1 MDAPPNGPE
10 EGLIPRSPALLVA
23 GVELLGAGDGTVE
36 LDVAGTSMLP
46 TLSPGDRVRIRL
58 DRRTPKVGEIVVFS
72 QGDSI
77 VVHRYLGPA
86 AARDGTPCLRSR
98 GDGRSELDPPLFR
111 ERMIG
116 TAVAVRRRG
125 AWRSLDGGGARLYGA
140 AVAAHDLVWSGVAH
154 LAGRV
159 SVGARSVAAALD
171 RALLK
176 GADRAFFAILHRA
189 APESA
194 NRGPRK
200 AR

>member
-86 AARDGTPCLRSR
+86 AARDVVEAIEPALETLSHGRCTARSCAPSAIEAHQRWREARR
-98 GDGRSELDPPLFR
+98 GDAEASSE
-111 ERMIG
+111 G
-116 TAVAVRRRG
+116 TVF
-125 AWRSLDGGGARLYGA
+125 WTDDGVNPALARA
-140 AVAAHDLVWSGVAH
+140 
-154 LAGRV
+154 
-159 SVGARSVAAALD
+159 
-171 RALLK
+171 
-176 GADRAFFAILHRA
+176 
-189 APESA
+189 
-194 NRGPRK
+194 
-200 AR
+200 